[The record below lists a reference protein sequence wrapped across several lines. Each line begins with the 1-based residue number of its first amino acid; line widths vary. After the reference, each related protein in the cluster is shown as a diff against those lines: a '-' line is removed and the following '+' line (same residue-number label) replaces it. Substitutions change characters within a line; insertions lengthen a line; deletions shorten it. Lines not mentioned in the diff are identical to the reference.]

1 MSFQL
6 SIEKGGGVYTPTP
19 LWTGTSNISK
29 TALNFETLA
38 ILTKNSYKHF
48 GTPKFECEPLINLLN
63 KFYMEKISPFLEIA

>member
-6 SIEKGGGVYTPTP
+6 SIEKGGRVYTLTS

-38 ILTKNSYKHF
+38 ILTKNPYKHF
-48 GTPKFECEPLINLLN
+48 GTPKFECEPLIIYQTSFTWKKSAPSL
-63 KFYMEKISPFLEIA
+63 K